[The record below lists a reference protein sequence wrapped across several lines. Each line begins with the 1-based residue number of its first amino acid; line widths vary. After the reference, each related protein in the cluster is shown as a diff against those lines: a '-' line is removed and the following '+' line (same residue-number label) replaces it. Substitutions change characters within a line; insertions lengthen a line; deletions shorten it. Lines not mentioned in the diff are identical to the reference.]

1 LPKVSLMEHS
11 SFTEQLRTFSIN
23 EHGENAKITTLR
35 GFLLAIFIIGVHGAG
50 AELLLLGH
58 TEDGRQWIPLLL
70 ILLSLLVLGWHFA
83 VRGPTSMRVF
93 QVTMLLFVIS
103 GFAGLFLHYQGNVE
117 FELEMYPSLRGLE
130 LFRKA
135 IKGTTPPTL
144 AAGTMIQLGLLGLAY
159 TYRHP
164 VFVKS
169 AGKKS
174 NHNGEKQ

>member
-1 LPKVSLMEHS
+1 MILTNHPSITQH
-11 SFTEQLRTFSIN
+11 LRTFSTN
-23 EHGENAKITTLR
+23 AHGENATLATLR
-35 GFLLAIFIIGVHGAG
+35 GFLFVMFIFGVLGAG
-50 AELLLLGH
+50 AELLLLEH
-58 TEDGRQWIPLLL
+58 TEDFKQWIPLVLMS
-70 ILLSLLVLGWHFA
+70 LSLIVLGWYIA
-83 VRGPTSMRVF
+83 ARGPTSMRVF
-93 QVTMLLFVIS
+93 QVTMLLFAIS

-117 FELEMYPSLRGLE
+117 FELEMYPSLQGLE

-144 AAGTMIQLGLLGLAY
+144 APGTMIMLGLIGLAY

-164 VFVKS
+164 VFSKS